1 MEENLLIELA
11 NKILA
16 EGVVDSSWNLHNLNY
31 FCLSLIS
38 NIIYSITVQSLYLF
52 NNIISFT

>member
-16 EGVVDSSWNLHNLNY
+16 EGVVDSLWNLHNFNY
-31 FCLSLIS
+31 VCL
-38 NIIYSITVQSLYLF
+38 
-52 NNIISFT
+52 